1 MKVRRVGTFGG
12 IWTGRFVMGNFLVL
26 TICILIWMLATQV
39 SSYEK
44 NIEMCKLQCMHF
56 NVCLLY
62 LN

>member
-12 IWTGRFVMGNFLVL
+12 IWTGKFVMGNFLVL
-26 TICILIWMLATQV
+26 TIYILIWVLATQM

-44 NIEMCKLQCMHF
+44 ILKCANF
-56 NVCLLY
+56 NVCALMCLLY